1 MSKKRKSSPKK
12 SSKGTRKAKQKP
24 PVASVAPGVPLDP
37 FIVKRKPQIAFVIH
51 ITHDAKD
58 KMADIKKKE
67 GLASLSDA
75 IMDAVDHYHA
85 SLQKNGRKD
94 KNTDM

>member
-1 MSKKRKSSPKK
+1 MSKK
-12 SSKGTRKAKQKP
+12 KQKP
-24 PVASVAPGVPLDP
+24 SPKAKRKTPDTFLEPGVPLDP
-37 FIVKRKPQIAFVIH
+37 FIMRRKPQIAFVIH

-58 KMADIKKKE
+58 KMADIKKKG

-85 SLQKNGRKD
+85 SLQKNGSTT
-94 KNTDM
+94 KNSDV